1 MGWPQIHRLCTT
13 APSPNTDPEA
23 DDRFGCLAES
33 FGFPN
38 DPADP
43 RGRSFPE
50 GTARLDRISH
60 LDRLPGLGADS
71 PLFAFRP
78 KAQYEPGL
86 RWP

>member
-13 APSPNTDPEA
+13 APSLYTDPEA
-23 DDRFGCLAES
+23 DVRFGCLAES
-33 FGFPN
+33 FSFPN
-38 DPADP
+38 DSADP

-50 GTARLDRISH
+50 GTARLDWISH

-71 PLFAFRP
+71 PLFVFHP